1 MANLIEVAKTN
12 EIKPGEGKLIEVEDH
27 EIALFNCEGSYYAI
41 DNTCTHQGGPLC
53 EGDLEGN
60 KVICPWHG
68 AEFDVKTGNVV
79 APPAEES
86 VKSYRVDVDG
96 DSIKIE
102 I

>member
-86 VKSYRVDVDG
+86 VKSYRVEVDG

>member
-1 MANLIEVAKTN
+1 MANLIEVAKIN

>member
-12 EIKPGEGKLIEVEDH
+12 EIEPGEGKLMEVEGN
-27 EIALFNCEGSYYAI
+27 EIALFNCDGSYYAI

-53 EGDLEGN
+53 EGDLEGD
-60 KVICPWHG
+60 KVTCPWHG
-68 AEFDVKTGNVV
+68 AEFDVKTGNVLG
-79 APPAEES
+79 PPAEES
-86 VKSYRVDVDG
+86 VKSYRVQVDG

>member
-12 EIKPGEGKLIEVEDH
+12 EIKPGEGKLIEVEGF
-27 EIALFNCEGSYYAI
+27 EIALFNCDGSYYAI

-53 EGDLEGN
+53 EGDLEGD

-68 AEFDVKTGNVV
+68 AEFDVKTGNVLG
-79 APPAEES
+79 PPAEES
-86 VKSYRVDVDG
+86 VKSYRVQVDG

>member
-1 MANLIEVAKTN
+1 MANLIEVAKKN
-12 EIKPGEGKLIEVEDH
+12 EIKPGEGKLIEAEGH

-41 DNTCTHQGGPLC
+41 DNQCTHVGGPLC
-53 EGDLEGN
+53 EGDLEGD

-68 AEFDVKTGNVV
+68 AEFDVKTGNVLG
-79 APPAEES
+79 PPAEES
-86 VKSYRVDVDG
+86 VKSYRVQVDG

>member
-1 MANLIEVAKTN
+1 MANLIEVAKTY
-12 EIKPGEGKLIEVEDH
+12 EIRPGEGKLIEVEGY
-27 EIALFNCEGSYYAI
+27 EIALFNCDGSYYAI

-53 EGDLEGN
+53 EGDLEGD

-68 AEFDVKTGNVV
+68 AEFDVKSGNVL
-79 APPAEES
+79 APPAEAS
-86 VKSYRVDVDG
+86 VKSYRVEVDG

>member
-27 EIALFNCEGSYYAI
+27 EIALFNCDGSYYAI

-86 VKSYRVDVDG
+86 VKSYRVEVHG

>member
-1 MANLIEVAKTN
+1 MANLIEVAKIN

-86 VKSYRVDVDG
+86 VKSYRVEVDG

>member
-1 MANLIEVAKTN
+1 MANLIEVAKTD
-12 EIKPGEGKLIEVEDH
+12 EIKPGEGKLIEVEGQ
-27 EIALFNCEGSYYAI
+27 EIALFNCNGNYYAI

-68 AEFDVKTGNVV
+68 AEFDIKTGNVLG
-79 APPAEES
+79 PPAEES
-86 VKSYRVDVDG
+86 VKSYRVQVDG
-96 DSIKIE
+96 DSIRIE

>member
-12 EIKPGEGKLIEVEDH
+12 EINPGEGKLIEVEGH
-27 EIALFNCEGSYYAI
+27 EIALFNCDGTYYAI

-53 EGDLEGN
+53 EGDLKGDS
-60 KVICPWHG
+60 VICPWHG
-68 AEFDVKTGNVV
+68 AEFDVKTGNVLG
-79 APPAEES
+79 PPAEES
-86 VKSYRVDVDG
+86 VKSYRVQVDG